1 MIFIALIVWMSL
13 GVLEVERKPFKD
25 VASCVEYGRAKVA
38 ALELDPKTDE
48 IMFGACVPSKAEQ
61 IRDL

>member
-1 MIFIALIVWMSL
+1 MIVIALIVWMSL
-13 GVLEVERKPFKD
+13 GVLEVERKPFND
-25 VASCVEYGRAKVA
+25 AASCVEYGRTKVA

-48 IMFGACVPSKAEQ
+48 VLFGACIPSKAEQ